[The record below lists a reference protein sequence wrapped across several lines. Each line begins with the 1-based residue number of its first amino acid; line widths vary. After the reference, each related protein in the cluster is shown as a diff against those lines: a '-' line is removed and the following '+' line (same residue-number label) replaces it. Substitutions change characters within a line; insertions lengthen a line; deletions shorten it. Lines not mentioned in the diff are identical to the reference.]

1 MKKSGG
7 GSPSNKPTAAPR
19 SRARQVSNEIEAGA
33 KSEDEDGDSSQLGH
47 STTQPDQT
55 GRLAMRIEELEHKHR
70 QQQHRL
76 EQLLETQKENE
87 EWQST
92 AMSRIQK
99 NYKLINTH
107 EAALGD
113 RAKEIG
119 RTNLRIE
126 SCEDRLAYR
135 LDGQSE

>member
-1 MKKSGG
+1 MV
-7 GSPSNKPTAAPR
+7 APR
-19 SRARQVSNEIEAGA
+19 RVSNEIEAAA
-33 KSEDEDGDSSQLGH
+33 KSEDEDGDSSHYSQPGN
-47 STTQPDQT
+47 STTQPDRT
-55 GRLAMRIEELEHKHR
+55 GRLAMKIEELAHKHR

-87 EWQST
+87 EWQNT

-99 NYKLINTH
+99 NYRLINTH

-135 LDGQSE
+135 LDG